1 MTRSMKTE
9 DEQMECAGADCRP
22 DMKFAEP
29 ASPGETRFCLTISA
43 SKLKLDVEIDSK
55 TIGEEDGRFVFA
67 LVQEFASYWR
77 ERK

>member
-1 MTRSMKTE
+1 MRIEEPDPYMTV
-9 DEQMECAGADCRP
+9 EQPM
-22 DMKFAEP
+22 EP
-29 ASPGETRFCLTISA
+29 ASPETRFYLTISA
-43 SKLKLDVEIDSK
+43 SGKLKLDVEIDSK